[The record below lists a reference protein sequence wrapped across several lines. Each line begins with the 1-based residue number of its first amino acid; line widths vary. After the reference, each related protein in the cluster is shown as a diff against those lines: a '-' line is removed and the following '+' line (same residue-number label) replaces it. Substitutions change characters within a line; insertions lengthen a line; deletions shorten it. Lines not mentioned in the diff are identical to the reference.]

1 MPARHR
7 GMLKAAIQFMG
18 QSPSRLSHFFVFS
31 CASELSLIYSRSVST
46 RQVRMLKHIIRFF
59 SLHLAE
65 GGYNNGEGET
75 PRGSRAGQTC

>member
-1 MPARHR
+1 
-7 GMLKAAIQFMG
+7 
-18 QSPSRLSHFFVFS
+18 
-31 CASELSLIYSRSVST
+31 
-46 RQVRMLKHIIRFF
+46 MLKHIIRFF